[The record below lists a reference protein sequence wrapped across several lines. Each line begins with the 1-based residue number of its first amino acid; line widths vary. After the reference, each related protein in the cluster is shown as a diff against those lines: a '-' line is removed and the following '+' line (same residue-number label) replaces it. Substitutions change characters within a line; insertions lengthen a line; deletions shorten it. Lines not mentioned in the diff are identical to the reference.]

1 MLIDSDTTAVLIR
14 DLKHAIIGAKGSR
27 ACRESCNGKDKNKTP
42 GRRRCWVDGKLAGW
56 QEAGAGLAEEQAA
69 SSEHLS
75 TVLARRAHAHTSA
88 PASLSPPKPGESPRG
103 SYAIVGKGSNYGG
116 NATGVTHVSTGSR
129 GVRSE
134 ITHVR
139 ISPIPAPPAVALHGI
154 PPASKSCSPLPTSHT
169 HTVPFV
175 TVP

>member
-1 MLIDSDTTAVLIR
+1 M
-14 DLKHAIIGAKGSR
+14 
-27 ACRESCNGKDKNKTP
+27 P

-116 NATGVTHVSTGSR
+116 NATGVTRASTGSC

-169 HTVPFV
+169 HTQSPS
-175 TVP
+175 